1 MYIAQSLHLPENI
14 RTILWDM
21 DGVLLDTLGL
31 DLRVCDEILHQYFGT
46 QIRLGKAFIRSLFAY
61 HPEDFWRI
69 ILDHVK
75 KEYSIAEP
83 ERHFDEILEKYLHI
97 RNNSVFETNPGIR
110 ELLEDAR
117 KNGLKMAVVSNNP
130 TADVKQVLD
139 LSGILAYF
147 DLVVGNDVR
156 KDLKKKPEPDTYLF
170 AAETLHVPVQ
180 ECAVIEDSV
189 IGAQAGRASGA
200 FVIGVATGGADFA
213 DLEKSS
219 FADLV
224 YTAFTPNSLNLKFG
238 RVTNKKIVTPNEFAS
253 HMAEHIAW
261 RMGCEIDLHWNSND
275 FFHLGKFMGERIS
288 AFPAGKKTGAALGM
302 IDDGSA
308 ETVISLSN
316 EESHDSGLQM
326 EAVPNL
332 DLEWFLNCRCEQMAS
347 GKPLVTMLE
356 GLADGLK
363 ARIHV
368 RVCSAEDPHHTWE
381 GIFRAVGIALFQIFA
396 PEIPENDYADCAAEA
411 NVSKGEISVL
421 SRSCTFAEVSRGTA
435 ESFVKV
441 NVDFSA
447 QGEKR
452 FRFAVSPSINVA
464 GLPELFSLLSQN
476 AGFFLDIDYNATVLS
491 SSHVVLE
498 DTGLVLGRALKEI
511 LILRMEK
518 YGISGCGSSI
528 QSPEDS
534 ETQNI
539 RVGLSAEGRKFWK
552 FVPFSL
558 SSDQIRKSFIIG
570 QNICEGVYSEDLDD
584 FLDGLA
590 GGLGCSII
598 IHIRELPDP
607 DAGWKELFANLGKA
621 IKEVYSANP
630 FRKGVPP
637 GVKATLV

>member
-1 MYIAQSLHLPENI
+1 MTYIAQRLLLPKPV
-14 RTILWDM
+14 RAILWDM

-31 DLRVCDEILHQYFGT
+31 DQRICDEILHPYFGT
-46 QIRLGKAFIRSLFAY
+46 HIRLGKAFIRSLFAY
-61 HPEDFWRI
+61 HPEDFWRM

-83 ERHFDEILEKYLHI
+83 ERHFDEILKKYCEI

-110 ELLEDAR
+110 EILTDAR
-117 KNGLKMAVVSNNP
+117 KKGLKMAVVSNNP

-156 KDLKKKPEPDTYLF
+156 SNLKKKPEPDTYLF
-170 AAETLHVPVQ
+170 AAESLHVPIQ
-180 ECAVIEDSV
+180 DCAVIEDSV

-200 FVIGVATGGADFA
+200 FVMGVATGGADFA
-213 DLEKSS
+213 DLEKSG
-219 FADLV
+219 FADQV
-224 YTAFTPNSLNLKFG
+224 YAAFMPSSLELKFG
-238 RVTNKKIVTPNEFAS
+238 NVTKKKIVTPNEFAS
-253 HMAEHIAW
+253 HMIEHIAW
-261 RMGCEIDLHWNSND
+261 RMGCEIDLQWNSND
-275 FFHLGKFMGERIS
+275 FFQLGKFMGERIRS
-288 AFPAGKKTGAALGM
+288 FPARKQSSAALGM

-308 ETVISLSN
+308 EIVISLSEN
-316 EESHDSGLQM
+316 NSGLQM

-332 DLEWFLNCRCEQMAS
+332 DLQWFLNCRCEQMDS
-347 GKPLVTMLE
+347 GKPLLAMLE
-356 GLADGLK
+356 GVAEGLK

-381 GIFRAVGIALFQIFA
+381 GIFRGVGIALFQIFA
-396 PEIPENDYADCAAEA
+396 PQIPENDYTDCAAEEKG
-411 NVSKGEISVL
+411 SEGEISIL
-421 SRSCTFAEVSRGTA
+421 SRSCNSAEVSRGTA

-441 NVDFSA
+441 KADFSA
-447 QGEKR
+447 HKENR

-464 GLPELFSLLSQN
+464 GLPELFSLLAQE
-476 AGFFLDIDYNATVLS
+476 AGFSLNIDYNATVLS

-518 YGISGCGSSI
+518 YGINGCGSSI

-534 ETQNI
+534 EIQNI

-552 FVPFSL
+552 FVPFRNSL
-558 SSDQIRKSFIIG
+558 DEIRKSFIIG
-570 QNICEGVYSEDLDD
+570 QNIGEGVYSEDLDD

-590 GGLGCSII
+590 GGLGCSIL
-598 IHIRELPDP
+598 IHIKRLPDP
-607 DAGWKELFANLGKA
+607 DTGWREIFAHLGKA
-621 IKEVYSANP
+621 FKEVYGANP

>member
-1 MYIAQSLHLPENI
+1 MTYIAQRLFLPENI
-14 RTILWDM
+14 RAILWDM

-31 DLRVCDEILHQYFGT
+31 DQRICDEILHPYFGT

-61 HPEDFWRI
+61 HPEDFWRL

-83 ERHFDEILEKYLHI
+83 ERHFDEILKKYLHI

-110 ELLEDAR
+110 EILEDAR
-117 KNGLKMAVVSNNP
+117 EKGLKLAVVSNNP

-139 LSGILAYF
+139 LSGILPYF

-156 KDLKKKPEPDTYLF
+156 DNLKKKPEPDTYLF
-170 AAETLHVPVQ
+170 AAESLHVRI
-180 ECAVIEDSV
+180 EDCAVIEDSV
-189 IGAQAGRASGA
+189 IGAHAGRASGA

-213 DLEKSS
+213 DLEKSG
-219 FADLV
+219 FTDRV
-224 YTAFTPNSLNLKFG
+224 YAAFIPNTLDLKFG
-238 RVTNKKIVTPNEFAS
+238 KVTNKKIVTPNEFAS

-275 FFHLGKFMGERIS
+275 FFLLGKFMGERIS
-288 AFPAGKKTGAALGM
+288 SFPVRKQSGTALGM

-308 ETVISLSN
+308 EIVISLSEN
-316 EESHDSGLQM
+316 SDSVLQM

-332 DLEWFLNCRCEQMAS
+332 DLQWFLNCRCEQMAS

-356 GLADGLK
+356 GLAKGLK

-381 GIFRAVGIALFQIFA
+381 GIFRGVGISLFQIFA
-396 PEIPENDYADCAAEA
+396 PEISENNYGDCAAEE
-411 NVSKGEISVL
+411 NVSQGEISIL
-421 SRSCTFAEVSRGTA
+421 SRSCNSAEVSRGTA

-441 NVDFSA
+441 KVDFS
-447 QGEKR
+447 GEMTND
-452 FRFAVSPSINVA
+452 FRFAVSSSINVS
-464 GLPELFSLLSQN
+464 GLPELFSLLAHH
-476 AGFFLDIDYNATVLS
+476 AGFSLRIDYNATVLS

-518 YGISGCGSSI
+518 YGINGCGSSI
-528 QSPEDS
+528 GSPEDS

-552 FVPFSL
+552 FVPFRDSL
-558 SSDQIRKSFIIG
+558 DQIRKLFIIG
-570 QNICEGVYSEDLDD
+570 QNICGRVYSEDLDD

-590 GGLGCSII
+590 GGLGCSIL
-598 IHIRELPDP
+598 IHIKQLPDP
-607 DAGWKELFANLGKA
+607 DAGWKELFANMGKA
-621 IKEVYSANP
+621 LKEVYSANP

>member
-1 MYIAQSLHLPENI
+1 MTYIAQRLLLPESV
-14 RTILWDM
+14 RAILWDM
-21 DGVLLDTLGL
+21 DGVLLDSLGL
-31 DLRVCDEILHQYFGT
+31 DQQICDEILHPYFGT
-46 QIRLGKAFIRSLFAY
+46 HIRLGKAFIRSLFAY
-61 HPEDFWRI
+61 HPEDFWRL

-75 KEYSIAEP
+75 KEYGIAET
-83 ERHFDEILEKYLHI
+83 EKYFDEILRKYCEI

-110 ELLEDAR
+110 EILTDAR
-117 KNGLKMAVVSNNP
+117 KKGLKLAVVSNNP

-147 DLVVGNDVR
+147 DLVVGNDVH
-156 KDLKKKPEPDTYLF
+156 DNLKKKPAPDTYLF
-170 AAETLHVPVQ
+170 AAESLHVRP
-180 ECAVIEDSV
+180 EHCAVIEDSV

-213 DLEKSS
+213 DLENSG
-219 FADLV
+219 FADRV
-224 YTAFTPNSLNLKFG
+224 YAAFAPNSLDLKFG
-238 RVTNKKIVTPNEFAS
+238 KVTNKKIVTPNEFAS

-261 RMGCEIDLHWNSND
+261 RMGTEIDLHWNSND
-275 FFHLGKFMGERIS
+275 FSQLGKFMGERIRS
-288 AFPAGKKTGAALGM
+288 FPAGKKIGTALGM
-302 IDDGSA
+302 IDDGST
-308 ETVISLSN
+308 EIVIALSEN
-316 EESHDSGLQM
+316 SHSVLQM

-332 DLEWFLNCRCEQMAS
+332 DLQWFLNCRCEQMAS
-347 GKPLVTMLE
+347 GKPLLGILE
-356 GLADGLK
+356 GLAEGLL

-381 GIFRAVGIALFQIFA
+381 GIFRGIGIALFQIFA
-396 PEIPENDYADCAAEA
+396 PEIPENDYADCAAEEK
-411 NVSKGEISVL
+411 VSEGEISVL
-421 SRSCTFAEVSRGTA
+421 SRSCNFAQVSRGTA

-441 NVDFSA
+441 KVDFSA
-447 QGEKR
+447 QMANE

-464 GLPELFSLLSQN
+464 GLPELFSLLAQQ
-476 AGFFLDIDYNATVLS
+476 AGFSLQIDYNATVLS

-528 QSPEDS
+528 AEPEDF

-552 FVPFSL
+552 FVPFRNSL
-558 SSDQIRKSFIIG
+558 DEIRRSFIIG
-570 QNICEGVYSEDLDD
+570 QTVCDGVYSEDLDD

-590 GGLGCSII
+590 GGLGCSIL
-598 IHIRELPDP
+598 IHMKQLPDP
-607 DAGWKELFANLGKA
+607 EAGWKELFAHLGKA
-621 IKEVYSANP
+621 LREVYAANP